1 MEKGNDKYSLIRKI
15 EQAAPIRAIRNGLV
29 SIIPVLI
36 IGAFALILQTFPV
49 TWYQNLV
56 KDSFFFKFLEVINK
70 ATFGVLSVYM
80 TFSISRA
87 YMKLKADH
95 DAVSGGAIIA
105 SIP

>member
-1 MEKGNDKYSLIRKI
+1 MEKRNDKYSLIRKI

-56 KDSFFFKFLEVINK
+56 
-70 ATFGVLSVYM
+70 
-80 TFSISRA
+80 
-87 YMKLKADH
+87 
-95 DAVSGGAIIA
+95 
-105 SIP
+105 